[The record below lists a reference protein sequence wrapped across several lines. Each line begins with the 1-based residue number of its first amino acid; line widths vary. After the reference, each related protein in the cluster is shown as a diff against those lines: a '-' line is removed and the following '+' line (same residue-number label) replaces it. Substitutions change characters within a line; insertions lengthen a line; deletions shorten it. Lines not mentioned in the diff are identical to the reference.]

1 MSTESPIESGTS
13 TWALIPHGVS
23 VGPTRRVTQGYILIP
38 SPPADQPNK
47 RYLLDG
53 PTLDMS
59 YATFK
64 KMEALN
70 GLLALRM
77 AEHKITEAEREEVRK
92 QTMWAEA
99 ARRLPM

>member
-1 MSTESPIESGTS
+1 MSMESPIESGTD

-23 VGPTRRVTQGYILIP
+23 VGPTRRVTTGYILIP
-38 SPPADQPNK
+38 SPPVDQPSK
-47 RYLLDG
+47 RYLLAG
-53 PTLDMS
+53 PPLDME

-64 KMEALN
+64 KMQGLN
-70 GLLALRM
+70 ELLALRM
-77 AEHKITEAEREEVRK
+77 AEHKITEAEREEVRR

>member
-1 MSTESPIESGTS
+1 MSTESPTTSGTE

-23 VGPTRRVTQGYILIP
+23 VGPTRRVTTGYLLLP
-38 SPPADQPNK
+38 SPPADQPSK

-53 PTLDMS
+53 PPLDMS

-64 KMEALN
+64 TMQGLN
-70 GLLALRM
+70 QVLAMAM
-77 AEHKITEAEREEVRK
+77 AEHKITEAEREEVRR

>member
-1 MSTESPIESGTS
+1 M
-13 TWALIPHGVS
+13 L
-23 VGPTRRVTQGYILIP
+23 
-38 SPPADQPNK
+38 SPPVDQPSK

-53 PTLDMS
+53 PPPDIS
-59 YATFK
+59 YDTFK
-64 KMEALN
+64 KVEALN

-77 AEHKITEAEREEVRK
+77 AEHKITEAEREEVRR